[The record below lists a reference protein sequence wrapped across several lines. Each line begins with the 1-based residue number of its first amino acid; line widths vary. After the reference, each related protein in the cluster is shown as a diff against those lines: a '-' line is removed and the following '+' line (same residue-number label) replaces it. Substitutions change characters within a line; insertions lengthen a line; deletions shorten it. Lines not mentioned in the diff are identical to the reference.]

1 MKNYELIVIYNPQ
14 LSDNQIK
21 EALEKTKKIISSHQ
35 GEILTEDT
43 LGRKKFT
50 HAIKKNRDGFYVYMK
65 LKASP
70 GTVKT
75 IQHSFG
81 LQEHVLRSMIMKA
94 AVEPAK
100 KA

>member
-14 LSDNQIK
+14 LSDNQVK

-50 HAIKKNRDGFYVYMK
+50 HAIKKNRDGFYYYMK
-65 LKASP
+65 VKGNPEAVKELNYNLK
-70 GTVKT
+70 
-75 IQHSFG
+75 
-81 LQEHVLRSMIMKA
+81 LQESVLRVSIISA
-94 AVEPAK
+94 SLEPVK
-100 KA
+100 K